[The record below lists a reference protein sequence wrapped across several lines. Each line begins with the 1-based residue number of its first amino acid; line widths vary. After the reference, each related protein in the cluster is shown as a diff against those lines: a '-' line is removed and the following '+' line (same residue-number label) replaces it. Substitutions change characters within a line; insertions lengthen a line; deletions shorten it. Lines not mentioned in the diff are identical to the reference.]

1 MLTKNKNPKVSYL
14 SRLLV
19 LPIAALLFFAFT
31 LKVKTENNNKMS
43 YDGKTITVV
52 VDAGHGGYDHG
63 ALSSNGLFEKDI
75 TLSIVKKIAALN
87 SNDRIKILLSRDDD
101 QSLSV
106 KDRVA
111 FAKANGANMFIS
123 IHLDAAAN
131 NEQENKSGISVLIDK
146 NNKNILLASALIN
159 ELKKS
164 YTTADKVRARKNGIW
179 VLDANTCPAAMIEC
193 GYLTNP
199 GDEAFITNNTNQ
211 EKIARN
217 ILNAIENFS
226 ANLNNNDSQA
236 AAIVDTIPDI
246 YYNNKKVN
254 SLEMN
259 QSKVN
264 VTYNDG
270 SKETITKAEAQ
281 KRGFVLPPPPPIPPV
296 TPVPPVAA
304 ETPAPPP
311 PPLPKN
317 AVYVVDGKTV
327 SIAMVKSIDRVNIK
341 SINVLKGESAAAKYG
356 DKSKNGVVEI
366 NLVKAENIPAHLNIE
381 NSNGQLP
388 PLYFIDGK
396 ESSSSDFES
405 ISHNNIQSINV
416 IKGESAEKKHG
427 TKGKNGVIEITTY
440 PSRHSADTTEQNE
453 LKVNAVR
460 LQPVTLTNPDKK

>member
-1 MLTKNKNPKVSYL
+1 
-14 SRLLV
+14 
-19 LPIAALLFFAFT
+19 
-31 LKVKTENNNKMS
+31 MS
-43 YDGKTITVV
+43 YNGKTITVV
-52 VDAGHGGYDHG
+52 VDAGHGGNDHG
-63 ALSSNGLFEKDI
+63 ALSLNGLFEKDI

-123 IHLDAAAN
+123 IHLNAIPN
-131 NEQENKSGISVLIDK
+131 NETQDKNGFAVLIDK
-146 NNKNILLASALIN
+146 NNKNILLASTLIN

-164 YTTADKVRARKNGIW
+164 YPTADKIRTHKNRIW

-193 GYLTNP
+193 GYITNP
-199 GDEAFITNNTNQ
+199 ADLAFISKSTNQ

-217 ILNAIENFS
+217 ILNAIENFA

-236 AAIVDTIPDI
+236 AAVVDTIPDM

-259 QSKVN
+259 QSKVK
-264 VTYNDG
+264 VTYDDG

-281 KRGFVLPPPPPIPPV
+281 KRGFVFPPPPPPPV
-296 TPVPPVAA
+296 PAAPAFPVEA
-304 ETPAPPP
+304 PAPPP
-311 PPLPKN
+311 PPLPKD
-317 AVYVVDGKTV
+317 AVYIVDGKTV
-327 SIAMVKSIDRVNIK
+327 SIAMVKSIDPAAIK
-341 SINVLKGESAAAKYG
+341 SINVLKGESATARYG

-366 NLVKAENIPAHLNIE
+366 NLVRDENIPVHLNTE
-381 NSNGQLP
+381 SSNDQLP

-396 ESSSSDFES
+396 ESSSSDLKA
-405 ISHNNIQSINV
+405 ISPNNIQSINV
-416 IKGESAEKKHG
+416 IKGESAEKKYG
-427 TKGKNGVIEITTY
+427 TKGKNGVIEITTH
-440 PSRHSADTTEQNE
+440 PNRHAADTIEQNG
-453 LKVNAVR
+453 LKVDAVR